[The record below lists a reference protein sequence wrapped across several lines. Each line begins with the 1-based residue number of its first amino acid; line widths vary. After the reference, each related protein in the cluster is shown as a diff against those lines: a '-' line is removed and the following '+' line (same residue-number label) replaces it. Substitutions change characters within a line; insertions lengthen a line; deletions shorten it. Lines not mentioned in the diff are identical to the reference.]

1 MKQYKKGLV
10 FSLLICSMALASPF
24 NAQVNAS
31 STNSNSFKIG
41 GDREYQEI
49 SGPHLIVNVNG
60 LDKNGNEILNPRF
73 VEFPLKAGD
82 VLNKEEIIKYVEWT
96 LDATDYN
103 KYRVIDFAS
112 NSKVQ
117 VSYFDKVEKRDV
129 TKEFPITDK
138 GFIIPDLSQHITNP
152 GFTLVTDVIIEE
164 KTNK

>member
-1 MKQYKKGLV
+1 M
-10 FSLLICSMALASPF
+10 
-24 NAQVNAS
+24 
-31 STNSNSFKIG
+31 
-41 GDREYQEI
+41 
-49 SGPHLIVNVNG
+49 
-60 LDKNGNEILNPRF
+60 
-73 VEFPLKAGD
+73 
-82 VLNKEEIIKYVEWT
+82 LNKH
-96 LDATDYN
+96 LMLQDYN
-103 KYRVIDFAS
+103 KYRVIDFAP